1 MAFGLNFIAI
11 NGICSAQSHRQGIKH
26 AKSTQD
32 TQSVK
37 RIKNTQSTKHT
48 HKASK
53 DESAF
58 F

>member
-1 MAFGLNFIAI
+1 MAFGLNLKAI
-11 NGICSAQSHRQGIKH
+11 NGVCSAQSHRH

-32 TQSVK
+32 
-37 RIKNTQSTKHT
+37 TQSTKHT

>member
-11 NGICSAQSHRQGIKH
+11 NGVCN

-37 RIKNTQSTKHT
+37 RAKNTQSTKHT
-48 HKASK
+48 QS
-53 DESAF
+53 EQR
-58 F
+58 